1 MLPEVKRYH
10 ITIVIKSVIL
20 VHKILVDQRNV
31 GKEEP
36 KDNLDPYRYNYL

>member
-10 ITIVIKSVIL
+10 IAIVIKSVIL
-20 VHKILVDQRNV
+20 AHKILVDQRNM

-36 KDNLDPYRYNYL
+36 KDNADPHRYS